1 MKNTKIGIIVTVYN
15 KEAQIAECL
24 SSVRQQSYKDIEVIV
39 IDDGSVDRSGTI
51 CQTFCEKDK
60 RFQYFYKENGG
71 VSSARNYG
79 LHKFKGG
86 EYVVFI
92 DGDDFID
99 ANYIERLLQYK
110 KYDLVISGFRKIKN
124 GKEIEDIQPKN
135 QVISQ
140 GNLEEYLFNEQS
152 FQYVGVPYTKLFKFS
167 IIKKHHILFDE
178 NVTLGE
184 DVIFNFTY
192 MKYCNEIKVISFV
205 GYNNSII
212 PNTLSRKNYKNF
224 WKMNISFIN
233 NLDDVFHYKYENYWA
248 FMYMRSVL
256 IVLATESC
264 RFKAFK
270 NAWKNVIEDKEFNKL
285 DLVKIYNRKQK
296 IVYFLLKHNLM
307 YSTYIFYKLKH
318 VF

>member
-140 GNLEEYLFNEQS
+140 GNLE
-152 FQYVGVPYTKLFKFS
+152 
-167 IIKKHHILFDE
+167 
-178 NVTLGE
+178 
-184 DVIFNFTY
+184 
-192 MKYCNEIKVISFV
+192 
-205 GYNNSII
+205 
-212 PNTLSRKNYKNF
+212 
-224 WKMNISFIN
+224 
-233 NLDDVFHYKYENYWA
+233 
-248 FMYMRSVL
+248 
-256 IVLATESC
+256 
-264 RFKAFK
+264 
-270 NAWKNVIEDKEFNKL
+270 
-285 DLVKIYNRKQK
+285 
-296 IVYFLLKHNLM
+296 
-307 YSTYIFYKLKH
+307 
-318 VF
+318 